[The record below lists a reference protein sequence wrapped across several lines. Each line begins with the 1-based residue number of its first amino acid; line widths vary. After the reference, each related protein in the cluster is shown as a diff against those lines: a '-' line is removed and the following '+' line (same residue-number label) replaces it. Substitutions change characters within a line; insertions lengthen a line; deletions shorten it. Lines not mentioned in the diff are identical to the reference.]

1 MFEGPE
7 ADLTLT
13 ANAQPALMAVSLATI
28 RVLQAEAGLDL
39 GRDAAFVAGHSLG
52 EYSALAASGALSVWD
67 TARLLQK
74 RGQAM
79 QAAVPVGQGA
89 MAALLG
95 ADLDQAREIADLAQ
109 QAVAGVCE
117 VANDNGRGQ
126 VVLSG
131 AKSTVEKAIDI
142 SKEKGI
148 KRAVLLPVSAPF
160 HCALMEPAAHAM
172 ADALSKTAINTPQP
186 PVVANVTAA
195 PVTDPETIRE
205 LLVQQVTGSVRW
217 RECISFMAVQ
227 GVNQFIECGS
237 GKVLTGLLKRI
248 APEARGISVGGRLTL
263 RPITRFST
271 APTDR
276 RNT

>member
-1 MFEGPE
+1 
-7 ADLTLT
+7 
-13 ANAQPALMAVSLATI
+13 
-28 RVLQAEAGLDL
+28 
-39 GRDAAFVAGHSLG
+39 
-52 EYSALAASGALSVWD
+52 
-67 TARLLQK
+67 
-74 RGQAM
+74 
-79 QAAVPVGQGA
+79 

-205 LLVQQVTGSVRW
+205 LLVQQVTGSAWW